1 MTTVL
6 VHHADAVGPEV
17 DTQRPLSALGL
28 RQAQAV
34 AEAVHAHGFV
44 PEVIWHSGK
53 LRARQTAEPF
63 WRLCNP
69 FASFKMV
76 RGLSPDDPPEIMRDA
91 LLGETRAILLV
102 SHMPVLPA
110 LRRLL
115 VGDDRSFPLHGAV
128 AVEATGERW
137 IEVWR
142 VIADVSPAPR

>member
-28 RQAQAV
+28 RQAEAV
-34 AEAVHAHGFV
+34 AQQLHAHGIV

-53 LRARQTAEPF
+53 LRARQTAEPI

-69 FASFKMV
+69 FAAFKMV
-76 RGLSPDDPPEIMRDA
+76 RGLSPDDPPEIMRDTLA
-91 LLGETRAILLV
+91 GDARVIVLV
-102 SHMPVLPA
+102 SHMPLLPA

-115 VGDDRSFPLHGAV
+115 VGDDRNFPLHGAV
-128 AVEATGERW
+128 ALEATQGRW
-137 IEVWR
+137 VESWR
-142 VIADVSPAPR
+142 THM